1 MLEEHINNIGQHKN
15 PGAFHDKMSFV
26 LFSRNG
32 RGAFLDK
39 WGRPGGGGK
48 VGETQNNPNIQMN
61 RNILLLNSFFW
72 MSNGKPISYENWNSG
87 EPNNFR

>member
-1 MLEEHINNIGQHKN
+1 MLEEHINNIGQRKN

-48 VGETQNNPNIQMN
+48 VGATQNNPNI
-61 RNILLLNSFFW
+61 
-72 MSNGKPISYENWNSG
+72 
-87 EPNNFR
+87 